1 MSVTM
6 HIEGLRE
13 MDAALAELSKAV
25 AKNTLI
31 RVGKAALEP
40 MADVA
45 RSLAPDDPETGGND
59 LRHSINVGTKLSA
72 RQKRLAKKEPKDF
85 ATVYMGVSP
94 QAPQGGLQEFGTVN
108 HGPQSFM
115 RPAFQQEAQSTI
127 NRVATGLKPEI
138 DKSVARAR
146 ARALK
151 GIA

>member
-1 MSVTM
+1 MISM
-6 HIEGLRE
+6 KIEGLSQL
-13 MDAALAELSKAV
+13 DAALGELSKAV

-31 RVGKAALEP
+31 RVGKKALEP

-45 RSLAPDDPETGGND
+45 RGLAPDDPATGGND
-59 LRHSINVGTKLSA
+59 LKHSITVGTKLNA

-85 ATVYMGVSP
+85 ATVYMGTADPAGVP
-94 QAPQGGLQEFGTVN
+94 QEFGTVN

-115 RPAFQQEAQSTI
+115 RPAFAQEAEATI
-127 NRVATGLKPEI
+127 RRVADWLKPEI

-151 GIA
+151 KAAK